1 MLLSGV
7 NRFIKVSPRPT
18 TYFSEKQN
26 DIALM
31 FKNQSIMLTLHS
43 SLKFELYLDGTDMRK
58 SFDSLCGIVQ
68 DNLNTNPTN
77 GTVYLFVNKL
87 HNKIKI
93 LHWRTGGFVLYYK
106 RLEKGTFELP
116 RYDRSIKTI
125 QLSYTQLVLLFDGI
139 TIGNLTQKEQQKS
152 V

>member
-1 MLLSGV
+1 
-7 NRFIKVSPRPT
+7 
-18 TYFSEKQN
+18 
-26 DIALM
+26 M
-31 FKNQSIMLTLHS
+31 FKNQSIMLTLHN
-43 SLKFELYLDGTDMRK
+43 SLKFELYLDATDMRK

-77 GTVYLFVNKL
+77 GTAYLFVNKL

-116 RYDRSIKTI
+116 MYDKSIKTI

-139 TIGNLTQKEQQKS
+139 TIGNLTQKKQQKS
-152 V
+152 I